1 MGYKF
6 TSDIFQISANAIESA
21 PGAGAET
28 TINVSLDSLSREVLV
43 IMYVDLDLSNPDI
56 VPGSKSFVNATL
68 RDNSG
73 GTTGLSDPRAIV
85 VGQTMVLAGSGTGAG
100 GIEGVTSF
108 QNVEPKVANMVDT
121 PLYVTATDDLYLAVQ
136 SGGGTASPGQAQT
149 RIFARRAKAD
159 ADTYAAI
166 LTSQYN

>member
-6 TSDIFQISANAIESA
+6 TSDIFQISANATESA

-43 IMYVDLDLSNPDI
+43 IMYVDLDLSEPDL
-56 VPGSKSFVNATL
+56 VAGAKSFVNGTL
-68 RDNSG
+68 RDNAG
-73 GTTGLSDPRAIV
+73 GVAGLSEPRVIV
-85 VGQTMVLAGSGTGAG
+85 TAKNTVLAGSGAGAG
-100 GIEGVTSF
+100 GIEGATSF
-108 QNVEPKVANMVDT
+108 QNVEPKVANMVDA
-121 PLYVTATDDLYLAVQ
+121 PLYVTATDDLYLAVA
-136 SGGGTASPGQAQT
+136 SGGGGASVGQCQA